1 MATLNPQRLVWFF
14 VLALV
19 LALATS
25 RPAAPAEAPVVVEVC
40 Q

>member
-14 VLALV
+14 VLALMV
-19 LALATS
+19 ALATS
-25 RPAAPAEAPVVVEVC
+25 RPAAPSDLPVVVEVC